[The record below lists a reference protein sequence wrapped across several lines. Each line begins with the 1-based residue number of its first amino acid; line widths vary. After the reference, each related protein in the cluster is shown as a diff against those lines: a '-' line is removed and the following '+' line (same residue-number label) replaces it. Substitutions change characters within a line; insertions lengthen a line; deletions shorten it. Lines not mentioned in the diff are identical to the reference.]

1 MSLLQVESTTSRQHA
16 ESLYSE
22 KSKQTS
28 SKLGKLSKR
37 DVDSKKTSN
46 AGPKSKKLQQVD
58 PRDPTGRFAFEFER
72 IDKNRDGWLSRSE
85 LHQGLLDAGWHQDEV
100 CGLFEQI
107 DLDNDGHITKEEFI
121 SHRSRTVVRDPSDP
135 TGYFAFEFE
144 RIDKNKDGVLSL
156 SELHQGLLSSGW
168 EQVICPNITT
178 NTPGLKPLLTNE
190 NLPCRTR

>member
-1 MSLLQVESTTSRQHA
+1 MELTTSGERL
-16 ESLYSE
+16 ESPRSE

-28 SKLGKLSKR
+28 SKLGKNSKQ
-37 DVDSKKTSN
+37 DVDSKKNSKP
-46 AGPKSKKLQQVD
+46 GPKSKKLQQKD

-72 IDKNRDGWLSRSE
+72 IDKNHDGWLSRSE
-85 LHQGLLDAGWHQDEV
+85 LHQGLLAAGWHQDEV

-107 DLDNDGHITKEEFI
+107 DLDNDGHITRDEFI

-144 RIDKNKDGVLSL
+144 RIDKNKDGTLSL

-168 EQVICPNITT
+168 EQVICLNILTD
-178 NTPGLKPLLTNE
+178 TPGLKPLPTN
-190 NLPCRTR
+190 